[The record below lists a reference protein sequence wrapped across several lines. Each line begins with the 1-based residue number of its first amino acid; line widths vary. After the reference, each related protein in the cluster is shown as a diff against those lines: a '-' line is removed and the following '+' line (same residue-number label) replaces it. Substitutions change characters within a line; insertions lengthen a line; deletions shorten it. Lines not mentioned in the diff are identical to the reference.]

1 MTSGTQ
7 HLERR
12 LGKNRAT
19 NRRHLEAMGRP
30 ILGDKS
36 EFWKA
41 IGRQLGTHPSETSGR
56 QLELEETAP
65 QSKTN
70 ELPQGE
76 TNDLETTRE
85 PDTTSQTGR
94 QINCHKGRQRIGDRR
109 RAGHHQ
115 PDWETNE
122 LPQGRETNELETGE
136 EPDTTSQTG
145 KQINC
150 HKGRHMN
157 WRQARSRTLPARL
170 GDK

>member
-65 QSKTN
+65 HSKTN

-94 QINCHKGRQRIGDRR
+94 QINCHKGRQ
-109 RAGHHQ
+109 
-115 PDWETNE
+115 
-122 LPQGRETNELETGE
+122 
-136 EPDTTSQTG
+136 
-145 KQINC
+145 
-150 HKGRHMN
+150 MN
-157 WRQARSRTLPARL
+157 WRQPKSRTPLARL
-170 GDK
+170 GDKCIATRGNK

>member
-36 EFWKA
+36 EFRKA

-65 QSKTN
+65 HSKTN

-94 QINCHKGRQRIGDRR
+94 QINCHKGRQ
-109 RAGHHQ
+109 
-115 PDWETNE
+115 
-122 LPQGRETNELETGE
+122 
-136 EPDTTSQTG
+136 
-145 KQINC
+145 
-150 HKGRHMN
+150 MN
-157 WRQARSRTLPARL
+157 WRQAKSRTPPARL
-170 GDK
+170 GDKCIATRRNK